1 MYASCDRKEGR
12 FTVLIADDEN
22 EYVIPTE
29 YLEALLGAG
38 VQSGDVLS
46 ISVEAGAEYGISSAK
61 IDTDE
66 TERRRAA
73 ARARLERLLK
83 RQKNQ

>member
-12 FTVLIADDEN
+12 FTVLIDDDEN

-29 YLEALLGAG
+29 YLEAMLGSS

-46 ISVEAGAEYGISSAK
+46 ITTEAGAEYGISSAH
-61 IDTDE
+61 IDTEE
-66 TERRRAA
+66 TERRHAA

>member
-12 FTVLIADDEN
+12 FTVLIDDDEN

-29 YLEALLGAG
+29 YLEAMLGSSA
-38 VQSGDVLS
+38 QSGDVLS
-46 ISVEAGAEYGISSAK
+46 ITTEAGAEYGISSAH

-66 TERRRAA
+66 TVRRRTAA
-73 ARARLERLLK
+73 KARLERLIN
-83 RQKNQ
+83 RRKNQ